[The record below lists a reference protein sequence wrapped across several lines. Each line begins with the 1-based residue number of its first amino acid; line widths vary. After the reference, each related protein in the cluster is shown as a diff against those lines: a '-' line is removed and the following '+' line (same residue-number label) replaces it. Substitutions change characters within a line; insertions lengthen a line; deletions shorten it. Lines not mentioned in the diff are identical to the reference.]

1 MMIFGQGIRW
11 ESNPCLLVH
20 SQACSDRYTTE
31 TMSLAAAQPGL
42 EPGTP
47 RSKRGMISVSPLSC
61 SIKGKWTG
69 RGIEPRSP
77 GCRPGVFPL
86 DQPPIFVQEVRP
98 GVEPGLLPYQG
109 SVRPQHLQTKSSGSG
124 SRTRSVELMRLHWAL
139 AHPQCQSPPVAK
151 GRVELPRL
159 KARRS
164 ERPYV
169 SRFIT
174 WP

>member
-1 MMIFGQGIRW
+1 M
-11 ESNPCLLVH
+11 VH

-31 TMSLAAAQPGL
+31 TMSLAAAQPGV
-42 EPGTP
+42 EPGPP

-86 DQPPIFVQEVRP
+86 DQPPIVQEVRP

-109 SVRPQHLQTKSSGSG
+109 SVQPQHLQTKSSGSG
-124 SRTRSVELMRLHWAL
+124 SRTRPVELMRLHRAL
-139 AHPQCQSPPVAK
+139 AHPQGSEFEVRSSKFQVQGSRLHFLTLNLELGTYRISSQGESRTPTPK
-151 GRVELPRL
+151 GTT
-159 KARRS
+159 
-164 ERPYV
+164 
-169 SRFIT
+169 F
-174 WP
+174 